1 MTPDE
6 QAIARYEAIAA
17 ITAEMLDAVRLN
29 DWVRLG
35 ELETCCPGLIC
46 ELGDNADIPLTEGAR
61 ERMIALIQQALNNLN
76 AIESALGPHLAQ
88 LSKLIGSVR
97 TERKL
102 SGAYS

>member
-6 QAIARYEAIAA
+6 QAIARYEAVAA
-17 ITAEMLDAVRLN
+17 IIGQLLDAARRN

-35 ELETCCPGLIC
+35 ELESCCPGLIR
-46 ELGDNADIPLTEGAR
+46 ELGDNADIPLTDATR
-61 ERMIALIQQALNNLN
+61 ERMITLIRQALDNLN
-76 AIESALGPHLAQ
+76 AIESVVGPHLAQ

-102 SGAYS
+102 SDAYS